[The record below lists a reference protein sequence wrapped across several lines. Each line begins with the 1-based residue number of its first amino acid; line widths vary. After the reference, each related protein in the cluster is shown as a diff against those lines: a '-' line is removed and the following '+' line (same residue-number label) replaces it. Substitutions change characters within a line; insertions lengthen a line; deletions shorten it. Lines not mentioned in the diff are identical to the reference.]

1 MAMGVAL
8 VACGGEAPV
17 GAGPVSRSL
26 SAPVGQGSAGSTAE
40 NQSAQAVWLGAARRN
55 TAELQTASAAA
66 AGHSPNAASIRPKM
80 VGLMP
85 VHRFFNTR
93 TLAHFYT
100 GSEAERASVLANLP
114 QFRYEGV
121 AFEAVPTP
129 VGGMSPVYR
138 FYNLQTG
145 VHFYTISDE
154 ERAFVEASLSSLLRY
169 EGVAYYAS
177 KTAGAGLF
185 PLYRFY
191 LSDKGHHFYTA
202 SGSEAAQV
210 RATLPQYRDEGVSY
224 YLPAASVGPTAP
236 SLSLSVVATSVPYG
250 GSTNLSWT
258 SAQASDCSASGGWT
272 GTRTTSGSASTG
284 VLTANA
290 VFTLVCSGPGGS
302 VAQSVQVT
310 VVGSGGVTGLD
321 FPANQPYAGDVRFR
335 FTGSNLLDPYPATY
349 IWRVN
354 VRQQP
359 GYYTTFFWGPDGPFT
374 AQSYYGAHPY
384 PDGGGSSTLTHKWE
398 VSIEGTDTVTDV
410 NGHNTAIRYGDWH
423 TQALVVRRV
432 NTDEVEAS
440 FYWDLP
446 DTTKLIR
453 HTTQYTDYAN
463 TFGSRPYSG
472 MALSFGDAPW
482 ALGSERL
489 NGILRGI
496 QIYSAQLSLSEVLS
510 EVSAPL
516 STPTGS
522 SAIWY
527 LNLNPT
533 PTDITDKSGRG
544 HHPTWAGALRPS
556 LWVGP

>member
-1 MAMGVAL
+1 MTIGATF
-8 VACGGEAPV
+8 VACGGEAPI
-17 GAGPVSRSL
+17 GAVPASRSL
-26 SAPVGQGSAGSTAE
+26 SATVGQGVAGSTAE
-40 NQSAQAVWLGAARRN
+40 TRNAYAIWLGAAQRN
-55 TAELQTASAAA
+55 TAELQNALADA
-66 AGHSPNAASIRPKM
+66 AGRSPKAAGLSPKAA
-80 VGLMP
+80 GLLY
-85 VHRFFNTR
+85 VHRFFNTE
-93 TLAHFYT
+93 TQAHFYT
-100 GSEAERASVLANLP
+100 GSEAERGRVLANLP
-114 QFRYEGV
+114 QFRYEGI
-121 AFEAVPTP
+121 AFEAMPTP
-129 VGGMSPVYR
+129 AGGMSPVYR

-154 ERAFVEASLSSLLRY
+154 ERDFVETNLSSLLRY

-177 KTAGAGLF
+177 KTAGAGLW

-202 SGSEAAQV
+202 SGSEAAHV
-210 RATLPQYRDEGVSY
+210 RATLSQYRDEGVSY
-224 YLPAASVGPTAP
+224 YLPSASVGSVAP
-236 SLSLSVVATSVPYG
+236 SLSLSVVPTSVPYG
-250 GSTNLSWT
+250 GSATISWN

-272 GTRTTSGSASTG
+272 GTRATSGSARTG

-290 VFTLVCSGPGGS
+290 VFTLVCTGPGGS

-321 FPANQPYAGDVRFR
+321 FPANQPYTGDVRFR
-335 FTGSNLLDPYPATY
+335 FTGSSLLDPYPATY

-354 VRQQP
+354 VRHQP

-374 AQSYYGAHPY
+374 AQGYYGAHPY

-398 VSIEGTDTVTDV
+398 VSIEGTDTVTDL

-423 TQALVVRRV
+423 TQALVVRRI

-440 FYWDLP
+440 FFWDLP

-453 HTTQYTDYAN
+453 HTTRYTDYAN

-489 NGILRGI
+489 NGVLRGI
-496 QIYSAQLSLSEVLS
+496 QIYAAQLSLSELLS
-510 EVSAPL
+510 EVSAPM

-533 PTDITDKSGRG
+533 PSDITDKSGRG
-544 HHPTWAGALRPS
+544 HHPSWAGDLRPS